1 MHCRQLPGLID
12 RVLLIDPAGV
22 SILLLMNRQA
32 NRFRSWQVRCAWIL
46 LITFF
51 ISGCGGTN
59 IPSVLPSLGPPSE
72 DEEVRISRE
81 FRREAKKHLKFV
93 NDPEVERYIERIG
106 QRILAAMGPQ
116 PFDYRFFV
124 VEDPQLNAFAVPGGS
139 IYFYSGLLERA
150 RSTDEIAGVLGHE
163 IVHIKGRHMARSSG
177 FDMYSVL
184 SLLGMLLLARSG
196 AGAQA
201 AGAVGQAVGAT
212 REIAYSRQLEM
223 EADTL
228 GERYMAAAGYDP
240 KGSVAFL
247 KLLDQERNLSP
258 VDIPPYLMTHPVT
271 QERVA
276 NAELVLK
283 SLGKTEPRVEIP
295 DPLKKVKILI
305 RLQRHEGDAV
315 LDEYRK
321 LARQNPQDS
330 EALHLYAFAQHIK
343 GQLSEAKDNYE
354 KARKLNPDN
363 VALQR
368 DLGRLYTQT
377 GDFLSA
383 RAAFD
388 RAVALEPKESLA
400 YLYLGELLE
409 KESDLRA
416 AAGAYLNAL
425 NLSPLW
431 DRPPYRLGV
440 VYSKLD
446 RLGDAYYY
454 LGRSF
459 LLQDEDQKAIADY
472 ERAIKISG
480 ENSPRGQVI
489 REELKALRARK
500 R

>member
-1 MHCRQLPGLID
+1 
-12 RVLLIDPAGV
+12 
-22 SILLLMNRQA
+22 
-32 NRFRSWQVRCAWIL
+32 
-46 LITFF
+46 
-51 ISGCGGTN
+51 
-59 IPSVLPSLGPPSE
+59 
-72 DEEVRISRE
+72 
-81 FRREAKKHLKFV
+81 
-93 NDPEVERYIERIG
+93 
-106 QRILAAMGPQ
+106 
-116 PFDYRFFV
+116 
-124 VEDPQLNAFAVPGGS
+124 
-139 IYFYSGLLERA
+139 
-150 RSTDEIAGVLGHE
+150 
-163 IVHIKGRHMARSSG
+163 
-177 FDMYSVL
+177 
-184 SLLGMLLLARSG
+184 MLLLARSG

-201 AGAVGQAVGAT
+201 AGAVGQAVAAP

-388 RAVALEPKESLA
+388 RAVALEPKESLT